1 MTLALAAGIVV
12 ASPLHERQT
21 SLPKIYSI
29 SQTEFGSFNKSIS
42 GRLRRGVPMARPC
55 FPMAAPGVAGSLD
68 PGKCSEVQQNYEDDI
83 YIANQFGGYH
93 TANWGTCQTTG
104 DQCLL
109 DFNLPQ
115 QPTAYLTRT
124 CSQGSVPPYYV
135 DVRSPNDVIQSIAF
149 VKKHKIPLVVKNSGH
164 DYKGRS
170 SGPGSLAL
178 WTHNLQGISRNKK
191 FVPTGCSTS
200 QTFDAVTFAAG
211 TGFAQLY
218 QFAEDNNITVLGGS
232 SRTVGPSG
240 GWIQGAGH
248 GALSNLLG
256 LGVDRA
262 LQFKIVTPDG
272 KYLTVNKC
280 QNTDLFWALR
290 GGGGS
295 TFGVI
300 MESTTRAAP
309 RFTVQVGYVRF
320 ASLDP
325 ESSRKFTKLMI
336 ELATQWTAD
345 GWGGYIQP
353 GAISSQA
360 SGFVMFSTKLTRAQ
374 AEASM
379 KPAIDFANSLGQV
392 PLNAEVATESSF
404 YQAFNKYLLPNDELV
419 NVPAAVGS
427 RLIPRRNFQS
437 ANQAQLLTAM
447 MNGAQTAGSNFVG
460 GNGGGGSIVY
470 GGAPF
475 QILVTV
481 PANVKSYPD
490 SAVTPAWRD
499 ALWHVLYAPTWNYD
513 GDPMA
518 NHIKANKA
526 AQFLRDITPGGG
538 AYQNEASILEPNPVE
553 AFWGQANYDRLLK
566 IKQQVDPSN
575 IFTCW
580 QCVGYNPNDAR
591 FSCYP
596 KP

>member
-1 MTLALAAGIVV
+1 
-12 ASPLHERQT
+12 
-21 SLPKIYSI
+21 
-29 SQTEFGSFNKSIS
+29 
-42 GRLRRGVPMARPC
+42 MARSC
-55 FPMAAPGVAGSLD
+55 FPLAGPGVAGSVD
-68 PGKCSEVQQNYEDDI
+68 AAKCSETQQNYEDDI

-93 TANWGTCQTTG
+93 TANWGTCQTSAAN

-115 QPTAYLTRT
+115 NPLVYTTRT
-124 CSQGSVPPYYV
+124 CNQGAVPPYYV
-135 DVRSPNDVIQSIAF
+135 DVREPNDVVQAISF

-170 SGPGSLAL
+170 SGQGSLAL
-178 WTHNLQGISRNKK
+178 WTHNLQGIKRNKR
-191 FVPTGCSTS
+191 FVPAGCPTNK
-200 QTFDAVTFAAG
+200 TYDGVTLAAG

-248 GALSNLLG
+248 GALSNMLG

-272 KYLTVNKC
+272 KFLTASPC
-280 QNTDLFWALR
+280 QNTDLFWAIR

-300 MESTTRAAP
+300 MESTTTAAP
-309 RFTVQVGYVRF
+309 KMTVQVGYVRF

-336 ELATQWTAD
+336 ELAPQWAAD

-353 GAISSQA
+353 GAITSQT
-360 SGFVMFSTKLTRAQ
+360 SGFVMFTTKLNRQ
-374 AEASM
+374 EAEASM
-379 KPAIDFANSLGQV
+379 QPALDFARSLGQV
-392 PLNAEVATESSF
+392 PLNAEVGTETSF

-427 RLIPRRNFQS
+427 RLIPRRNFQP
-437 ANQAQLLTAM
+437 ANQAQLLDAL
-447 MNGAQTAGSNFVG
+447 MNGANTAGSNVLG
-460 GNGGGGSIVY
+460 GNGGSGSLAYGGS
-470 GGAPF
+470 PF
-475 QILVTV
+475 QILVTNPV
-481 PANVKSYPD
+481 NVASYPD
-490 SAVTPAWRD
+490 SAVTPAWRYS
-499 ALWHVLYAPTWNYD
+499 LWHVLYAPTWNYD
-513 GDPMA
+513 GDPTT

-526 AQFLRDITPGGG
+526 AQFLRDITPGSG
-538 AYQNEASILEPNPVE
+538 AYQNEASIFEPNHIQS
-553 AFWGQANYDRLLK
+553 FWGQNNYNRLLS
-566 IKQQVDPSN
+566 IKKKVDPNN

-580 QCVGYNPNDAR
+580 QCVGYNKDDPR
-591 FSCYP
+591 FACYP
-596 KP
+596 KSG